1 MDAPA
6 SLWNNNFGISHTGQ
20 RSGGVRP
27 AFLGRLCR
35 LDSAVGNPAL
45 RRRPF
50 QTPTADLA
58 ASCCRI
64 CDSRSAFTGDHGP
77 ARGAHRLPA
86 TQHQS
91 TCPQIAGLD
100 VRPCSWQAAAAPRKE
115 LRARARTAWRL
126 LEEPGRPLAA
136 HDAPV
141 VRASRPAPGPR
152 TPSHRRETSIWAAAG
167 PAASRCST
175 GCEAAVHLTD
185 VPAAPAQVNW
195 LQET

>member
-6 SLWNNNFGISHTGQ
+6 SLWDNNFRISHTGQ

-35 LDSAVGNPAL
+35 LDSAVAQS
-45 RRRPF
+45 RPSPSAF
-50 QTPTADLA
+50 SNANCQSRSAF
-58 ASCCRI
+58 CRI

-126 LEEPGRPLAA
+126 PAQPGTLLAA
-136 HDAPV
+136 PDAPV

-152 TPSHRRETSIWAAAG
+152 TPSHRRATSIWAAAG

-185 VPAAPAQVNW
+185 VPAAPTQVNW

>member
-6 SLWNNNFGISHTGQ
+6 SLWDNNFRISHTGQ

-58 ASCCRI
+58 AAFCRI

-115 LRARARTAWRL
+115 LHARARTAWRL
-126 LEEPGRPLAA
+126 LGQPGALLAA

-152 TPSHRRETSIWAAAG
+152 TPIATAEKPRYGLLLRRRRAGALQAAKQQCTS
-167 PAASRCST
+167 
-175 GCEAAVHLTD
+175 LTS
-185 VPAAPAQVNW
+185 PLPPRR
-195 LQET
+195 

>member
-6 SLWNNNFGISHTGQ
+6 SLWDNNFRISHTGQ

-35 LDSAVGNPAL
+35 LDSAVANPAL
-45 RRRPF
+45 HRRPF
-50 QTPTADLA
+50 QRQLPISQRFLPHLRQ
-58 ASCCRI
+58 SQCIHGR
-64 CDSRSAFTGDHGP
+64 SRPRPRCAPPPSHP
-77 ARGAHRLPA
+77 APY
-86 TQHQS
+86 S

-126 LEEPGRPLAA
+126 LGQPGALLAA
-136 HDAPV
+136 GDSPV

-152 TPSHRRETSIWAAAG
+152 TPSHRRATSIWAAAA